1 MRKRALVPRRAP
13 TKNIISTTVNES
25 GQDVLLT
32 TPKLRPSLLF
42 GNRLDRFCWTC
53 ANADM
58 TASFCRMAGSEIK
71 LLCTSGTQ
79 AEDTRLE
86 NMPRTATT
94 ETRLESCARCRGHHI
109 LICGVVPSKEQNM
122 LRILEQYKKVGK
134 VSPIVSD
141 LRSGISIRR
150 SGVVLK

>member
-1 MRKRALVPRRAP
+1 MNAKASPGPEACTYIAHHQRV
-13 TKNIISTTVNES
+13 VGES
-25 GQDVLLT
+25 DQDVLLT

-42 GNRLDRFCWTC
+42 VNRLERFCWTC

-58 TASFCRMAGSEIK
+58 IASSCRMAGSEIK

-86 NMPRTATT
+86 NMLSTAAT

-109 LICGVVPSKEQNM
+109 LHMVLSHPKKQHM
-122 LRILEQYKKVGK
+122 LRILEQ
-134 VSPIVSD
+134 
-141 LRSGISIRR
+141 
-150 SGVVLK
+150 